1 MTTKEIYEL
10 SGAIYG
16 RLSDYQQ
23 EMASAIIVVMNER
36 GVKEIDLRKAR
47 EDCEKMGLP
56 DVAKRLE
63 DIANVHIVD
72 IYNYNNGETL
82 ECYIDRVIIRDLG
95 FVDCVCSGVQV
106 PGFEITENVRT
117 LNIYDAISV
126 MELVTE
132 YFDVMDEISKKQ

>member
-16 RLSDYQQ
+16 RLGDYHQ
-23 EMASAIIVVMNER
+23 EMASAIITCMNER
-36 GVKEIDLRKAR
+36 GVDEIDLRKAR

-95 FVDCVCSGVQV
+95 FVDCVCSGVQD

-117 LNIYDAISV
+117 LNIQTVISV
-126 MELVTE
+126 MELVAE
-132 YFDVMDEISKKQ
+132 YFYVMDEIASKK